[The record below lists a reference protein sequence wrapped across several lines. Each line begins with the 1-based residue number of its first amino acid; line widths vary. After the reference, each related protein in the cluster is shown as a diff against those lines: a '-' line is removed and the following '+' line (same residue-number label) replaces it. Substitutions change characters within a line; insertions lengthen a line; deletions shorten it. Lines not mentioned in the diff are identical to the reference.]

1 MVLRPPVKLTEID
14 PLSLSFKLLKI
25 AALPPLL
32 THRTTD
38 RQQSRPTDRSN
49 DVYIAI
55 KGSAVRLGRRGEKE
69 KGKECG
75 RPSVRRRRRRA
86 AAAAAG
92 V

>member
-32 THRTTD
+32 THRPTATD
-38 RQQSRPTDRSN
+38 SRPTDRSN

-86 AAAAAG
+86 AAAAG